1 MSASF
6 RVAVLDDYHRMALQL
21 ADWSGLEADLVVFH
35 ENLAVPEEAAEKLAD
50 FDAVCLIR
58 ERMAMPRSLIQRLPR
73 LKFIAVTGRHNRTLD
88 LQACQERGIVASY
101 STSRG
106 PGANG
111 TPELTWALIL
121 AAARNVA
128 FEDRAMRQGAW
139 QTTMGPVLFG
149 KTLGVFG
156 LGKIGQRVCEI
167 GRAFGM
173 KTIAWS
179 QNLTPEAAAAAGVAY
194 VERDQLFAE
203 SDVLSVHV
211 VLSPRTTGV
220 IGAREFGL
228 MKPTA
233 YVVNTSRGPII
244 QEAALI
250 EALAGKRIAGAA
262 IDVYDQEPLPAD
274 SPLRHIDRLTITPH
288 LGYVT
293 IDNMRVLYED
303 TVEALGAY
311 LKGQPVRLLEP

>member
-1 MSASF
+1 
-6 RVAVLDDYHRMALQL
+6 
-21 ADWSGLEADLVVFH
+21 
-35 ENLAVPEEAAEKLAD
+35 
-50 FDAVCLIR
+50 
-58 ERMAMPRSLIQRLPR
+58 
-73 LKFIAVTGRHNRTLD
+73 
-88 LQACQERGIVASY
+88 
-101 STSRG
+101 
-106 PGANG
+106 
-111 TPELTWALIL
+111 
-121 AAARNVA
+121 
-128 FEDRAMRQGAW
+128 
-139 QTTMGPVLFG
+139 
-149 KTLGVFG
+149 
-156 LGKIGQRVCEI
+156 
-167 GRAFGM
+167 
-173 KTIAWS
+173 
-179 QNLTPEAAAAAGVAY
+179 LTPEAAAAAGVAY

-250 EALAGKRIAGAA
+250 EALAGKCIAGAA